1 MHASSHSRWAPH
13 LYFLVKQRVPC
24 SRVGRRGGSFPVL
37 ALYSVLFIT
46 SEWLLF
52 VPFYFTLIIP
62 TLIASSSRI
71 FFPRLHFR
79 TLISSLSL
87 SAILQFTTYWFVCGS
102 PYCWVCLGF
111 SVLDIDI
118 CGHFRN
124 GQVTSYINSYIWWAV
139 CESVNPLLFHKT
151 LNFVKYIGVVDELLS
166 LGIWVCVV

>member
-87 SAILQFTTYWFVCGS
+87 SQLYYNLQRTDLFVAVHTVEFV
-102 PYCWVCLGF
+102 WVLVFWISIYVVTLGMDK
-111 SVLDIDI
+111 S
-118 CGHFRN
+118 
-124 GQVTSYINSYIWWAV
+124 QVT
-139 CESVNPLLFHKT
+139 
-151 LNFVKYIGVVDELLS
+151 
-166 LGIWVCVV
+166 